1 LLGAQVRQWPGIPIG
16 LIFPDRDVREGLTG
30 AAEGR
35 YLAIAET
42 GAAVWGELST
52 GAATATVRVT
62 LAPEPRSARAARDF
76 VAQTCSDW
84 GCSHQVLAATLI
96 ASELV
101 TNAVRGGAG
110 WIDLTVRATR
120 ARLDLLVEDDA
131 GGWPVL
137 AEADDDAVGGRGLG
151 IVDRLTDT
159 WMVTPRVRG
168 KVVTASWLRRAGRPQ
183 R

>member
-1 LLGAQVRQWPGIPIG
+1 VTTR
-16 LIFPDRDVREGLTG
+16 LT
-30 AAEGR
+30 ADH
-35 YLAIAET
+35 
-42 GAAVWGELST
+42 
-52 GAATATVRVT
+52 
-62 LAPEPRSARAARDF
+62 LAPGVARSY
-76 VAQTCSDW
+76 VALQLETSTLPEGVHVDD
-84 GCSHQVLAATLI
+84 VVLI

-137 AEADDDAVGGRGLG
+137 AEADEDAVGGRGLG
-151 IVDRLTDT
+151 IVDRLSDT
-159 WMVTPRVRG
+159 WMVTPRVTG

>member
-1 LLGAQVRQWPGIPIG
+1 VTTR
-16 LIFPDRDVREGLTG
+16 LT
-30 AAEGR
+30 ADH
-35 YLAIAET
+35 
-42 GAAVWGELST
+42 
-52 GAATATVRVT
+52 
-62 LAPEPRSARAARDF
+62 LAPGVARSY
-76 VAQTCSDW
+76 VALQLETSTLPEGVHVDD
-84 GCSHQVLAATLI
+84 VVLI

-110 WIDLTVRATR
+110 GIHAPGRAPR

-137 AEADDDAVGGRGLG
+137 AEADEDAVGGRGLG
-151 IVDRLTDT
+151 IVDRLSDT
-159 WMVTPRVRG
+159 WMVTPRVTG

>member
-1 LLGAQVRQWPGIPIG
+1 MTTR
-16 LIFPDRDVREGLTG
+16 LT
-30 AAEGR
+30 ADH
-35 YLAIAET
+35 
-42 GAAVWGELST
+42 
-52 GAATATVRVT
+52 
-62 LAPEPRSARAARDF
+62 LAPGVARSY
-76 VAQTCSDW
+76 VALQLETSTVPEGVHVDD
-84 GCSHQVLAATLI
+84 VVLI